1 MKDNDEELPTTDA
14 AQIERLIERFK
25 QGRLELGDAQLIE
38 KLLRLLLTIIS
49 LLQGRNSTLL
59 RLKEFLFGG
68 KKRKPD
74 SDKSEDSGEEQA
86 SGSKE
91 KDSTGSPKESACRLM
106 TEGDSETDRPKR
118 RGHGRLPAAAYT
130 GAKLVKLKHE
140 EMRAGDPCTNPD
152 CRGHLQ
158 LLSAPRIKI
167 YLTGQPLITATRYER
182 EDLRCSD
189 CFSHY
194 LAKLPDGVKEEE
206 KFDETA
212 DVGIVLSKL
221 MAATPYYRR
230 ARMQASCGVPLPESV
245 QFERL
250 ESVADRV
257 LAVYLYL
264 YRLAADGELFHIDDT
279 KVTILSC
286 VEEDQHLTAEETRA
300 TQTSGIVVKDNA
312 GHQIVL
318 YLSGRR
324 HAGEN
329 LDMLLGLRGPELEIP
344 IKVSDAL
351 AANGKKKAPTID
363 AKCWAHVDRKLKEL
377 EEIFPVECL
386 IVLKTIRS
394 IYRIDHETEGMSK
407 QKRLAYHQ
415 SMSGP
420 LLAQLEEWI
429 EEQFGKR
436 RVEPNSALGKA
447 LQYIRNHWKGLT
459 RFLSH
464 PGIPLDNNAVER
476 ALKKFVQ
483 WRKNSLFFKTEHGAA
498 VSGILLSLIESCRLN
513 GGNPWEYLL
522 VLIRH
527 KDEARR
533 NPAAYLPWNYPGRET
548 GVEVRAEAA

>member
-1 MKDNDEELPTTDA
+1 MKNNEEELPTTDT
-14 AQIERLIERFK
+14 AQIERLIERVK
-25 QGRLELGDAQLIE
+25 QGRLEPGDAQLIE
-38 KLLRLLLTIIS
+38 KLLRLLLKVIS
-49 LLQGRNSTLL
+49 FLQGKNSTLL

-68 KKRKPD
+68 KKRKLG
-74 SDKSEDSGEEQA
+74 SDKSKDSSEEESSEA
-86 SGSKE
+86 EE
-91 KDSTGSPKESACRLM
+91 KDPTGAPKESAFRLM
-106 TEGDSETDRPKR
+106 TEGDSGTDRPKR
-118 RGHGRLPAAAYT
+118 CGHGRLPAAAYT
-130 GAKLVKLKHE
+130 GAKVVKLRHE
-140 EMRAGDPCTNPD
+140 EMKTGDRCPNPD

-158 LLSAPRIKI
+158 LLGVPRIKI
-167 YLTGQPLITATRYER
+167 YLTGHPLINATRYER

-189 CFSHY
+189 CFRHY

-206 KFDETA
+206 KYDETA
-212 DVGIVLSKL
+212 DVAIVLSKL
-221 MAATPYYRR
+221 MSATPYYRQ

-264 YRLAADGELFHIDDT
+264 HRLAANGELFHIDDT

-286 VEEDQHLTAEETRA
+286 VKEDRHLTAEETRA
-300 TQTSGIVVKDNA
+300 TQTSGIVVKDEA
-312 GHQIVL
+312 GHKIVF

-329 LDMLLGLRGPELEIP
+329 LDQLLELRDSDLEIP
-344 IKVSDAL
+344 IKMSDAL
-351 AANGKKKAPTID
+351 AANGRKKAPTID

-394 IYRIDHETEGMSK
+394 IYRIDHETEGMSI
-407 QKRLAYHQ
+407 QERLEYHQ

-420 LLAQLEEWI
+420 LLAQLEAWI

-464 PGIPLDNNAVER
+464 PGISLDNNTVER

-522 VLIRH
+522 VLMRH

-533 NPAAYLPWNYPGRET
+533 NPAAYLPWNYPRGET
-548 GVEVRAEAA
+548 GVDVRVEAA